1 MKLELYPVDLETK
14 HRDRNCSTINF
25 EHFKPS
31 VRTAIIA
38 VGRATFY
45 EFDGRS
51 YNAIYPPKQGAGNEQ
66 CDRDCH
72 TYGPPEAPLM
82 EVVPVCAGCVQEKPL
97 VGYGMC
103 AECFAEIEALDE
115 SGRRNA

>member
-1 MKLELYPVDLETK
+1 MKLKVDRIDLETK
-14 HRDRNCSTINF
+14 HRNRNCSTINF

-51 YNAIYPPKQGAGNEQ
+51 YNAIYPPQPQ
-66 CDRDCH
+66 LQDDDSDLRDQV
-72 TYGPPEAPLM
+72 EI
-82 EVVPVCAGCVQEKPL
+82 VQVCAGCIQEKPL
-97 VGYGMC
+97 VSDGMC
-103 AECFAEIEALDE
+103 AECLAEAALL
-115 SGRRNA
+115 